1 MATFAGV
8 KAGTALA
15 AIALIAALTPASAA
29 ADQRWAAPGGS
40 GTACTHASPCDFEEA
55 VEQAADGDEVVVEP
69 GAYTANDVLLDS
81 GAVVHGVDGQ
91 PRPVIFSA
99 GAPAIRV
106 EGNPNASLRWLAISH
121 SGGGDALL
129 LDDGGARMLYVA
141 SSGNGFACNVRG
153 ATLQDSICWANS
165 GGFAAGSDVTGEY
178 QRTNLFNVTA
188 FASGPG
194 SRGLRVAATNGFAD
208 LYALNLIA
216 RGEVDTEVD
225 STGGSSVAVANM
237 DFSNFAT
244 QNRLG
249 PESHASPPG
258 IAHNQTAS
266 PVFAGP
272 ANGDFHQDPSS
283 PTVDRGTL
291 DYGEGDVDIDG
302 EPRIDGFGVDIGADE
317 LVVGAPPP
325 DANPPDTRILKKPR
339 ARTSQRVA
347 RFKFGTTE
355 PVNAV
360 FMCRV
365 DKREFRPC
373 KSPLKL
379 RVKRRRHTFS
389 VYSIDESGNAD
400 PSPDAY
406 SWKVRKPER
415 DG

>member
-15 AIALIAALTPASAA
+15 AIALVAALAPATAA

-40 GTACTHASPCDFEEA
+40 GTACTHANPCDLKIAIEGA
-55 VEQAADGDEVVVEP
+55 VDGDEVVVEP
-69 GAYTANDVLLDS
+69 GAYTPAGEVLLDS

-91 PRPVIFSA
+91 PRPAIFSA
-99 GAPAIRV
+99 GATAIRV
-106 EGNPNASLRWLAISH
+106 THPNASLRWLSIFH
-121 SGGGDALL
+121 SGGGDALV
-129 LDDGGARMLYVA
+129 LDEGRARTLYVS
-141 SSGNGFACNVRG
+141 SSGSGFACNVRG
-153 ATLQDSICWANS
+153 ATLQDSVCWANN
-165 GGFAAGSDVTGEY
+165 GGFAVGSDVTGEY
-178 QRTNLFNVTA
+178 QRIDLFNVTA
-188 FASGPG
+188 YASGSG

-216 RGEVDTEVD
+216 KGEVDTEVD

-244 QNRLG
+244 QNRIG
-249 PESHASPPG
+249 PESHASAPG
-258 IAHNQTAS
+258 IARNQTAS
-266 PVFAGP
+266 PVFADP

-291 DYGEGDVDIDG
+291 DYGAGDADIDG
-302 EPRIDGFGVDIGADE
+302 QPRVDGFGVDIGADE
-317 LVVGAPPP
+317 LVVGALPP
-325 DANPPDTRILKKPR
+325 DTNPPDTRILKKPK
-339 ARTSQRVA
+339 ARTSRRVA

-365 DKREFRPC
+365 DGKKFKPC

-389 VYSIDESGNAD
+389 VYSIDESGNVD
-400 PSPDAY
+400 PTPDAY
-406 SWKVRKPER
+406 SWKVRKGGDDR
-415 DG
+415 